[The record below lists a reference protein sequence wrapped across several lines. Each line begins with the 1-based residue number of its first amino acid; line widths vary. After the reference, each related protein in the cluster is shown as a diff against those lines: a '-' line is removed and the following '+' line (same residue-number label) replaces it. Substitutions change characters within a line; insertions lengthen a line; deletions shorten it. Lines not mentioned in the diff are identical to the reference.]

1 MGRSGQ
7 ILNDRHVLKTE
18 PTAFTERSDVCMREK
33 RGVRNDPEVFR
44 PGRERVELQSIDRR
58 KVVEEQL

>member
-1 MGRSGQ
+1 MVRSGQ

-18 PTAFTERSDVCMREK
+18 RSDVRMREK
-33 RGVRNDPEVFR
+33 RGVTHDPEVFR
-44 PGRERVELQSIDRR
+44 PGPERVELQSIDRR